1 MRGDRSRAPA
11 AAVANERA
19 LVIGATSMVVAAL
32 VATALGLDRL
42 SWDVLTG
49 ALTVTVITLVTIPLI
64 RWIARRDGDPGFG
77 RLLLWAFVLK
87 MVFTLVRYA
96 VIIHVY
102 DDNAD
107 AGIYSAGAAE
117 MVRSW
122 RAGQLLL
129 DPEVLSTRGSET
141 LRVGIVLAV
150 VYLVTGVSRYA
161 GSFVF
166 SWFCFLGQV
175 LMCRALR
182 RAVPEADHR
191 RYDLLVLF
199 WPSLLFWPASIG
211 KEALMIAAI
220 GVASYGAAILLA
232 ERARATGLIIFVAG
246 AGGLLLV
253 RPHMALI
260 AGCALILASAVGALA
275 GVRGAPSVRNAVLR
289 VLALVA
295 LLGGA
300 AFATTQ
306 LSQIVGEEDDASLST
321 ILEKTQEVSS
331 MGGSEFQPPAVA
343 GVADVP
349 NAVVTVIFRPFPWE
363 AGSLNS
369 LLASA
374 EGFGLLVLLVVSRR
388 RILTWLRT
396 VIRRPYL
403 VYAAAFA
410 FVFVLAFSYIG
421 NFGILARQRTQMLP
435 LLFTLV
441 AMPAA
446 ARTGSLF
453 LRRTPADPDETGRT
467 DQEAAAG
474 SMYPDPV
481 ERPIVSATERRRH
494 DGGRV

>member
-1 MRGDRSRAPA
+1 MARDRAGAPPA
-11 AAVANERA
+11 DVNYERTAVIA
-19 LVIGATSMVVAAL
+19 ATSGVVVVLLAI
-32 VATALGLDRL
+32 ALGLDRL

-49 ALTVTVITLVTIPLI
+49 ALTLIAITLVTIPMI
-64 RWIARRDGDPGFG
+64 RWIARRDADPGFG
-77 RLLLWAFVLK
+77 RLLTIAFALK
-87 MVFTLVRYA
+87 MVFTLIRYA

-107 AGIYSAGAAE
+107 AGIYSEGAAV

-122 RAGQLLL
+122 RTGQFLL
-129 DPEVLSTRGSET
+129 DPEVLASRGAET
-141 LRVGIVLAV
+141 VRVGIVLAS

-191 RYDLLVLF
+191 RYDRLVLF

-220 GVASYGAAILLA
+220 GIASYGASILLA
-232 ERARATGLIIFVAG
+232 ERARVLGLVIFVAG

-260 AGCALILASAVGALA
+260 AVCALILASSVGAVA
-275 GVRGAPSVRNAVLR
+275 GVRGAPSIRNAVLR
-289 VLALVA
+289 VMALVL

-300 AFATTQ
+300 ALATTQ
-306 LSQIVGEEDDASLST
+306 LSQIVGEDPDASIST
-321 ILEKTQEVSS
+321 ILDKTEEVSS
-331 MGGSEFQPPAVA
+331 MGGSEFIPPAVTSL
-343 GVADVP
+343 VDVP

-363 AGSLNS
+363 ASSFNG

-374 EGFGLLVLLVVSRR
+374 EGLALVVLVFVSRR
-388 RILTWLRT
+388 RLITWART
-396 VIRRPYL
+396 VTRRPYL
-403 VYAAAFA
+403 VYAGAFA

-446 ARTGSLF
+446 ALTSSLF
-453 LRRTPADPDETGRT
+453 FRRSPADPGIDTT
-467 DQEAAAG
+467 D
-474 SMYPDPV
+474 MYPDPV
-481 ERPIVSATERRRH
+481 EKPPVSALEKHRH
-494 DGGRV
+494 GGEGLL

>member
-1 MRGDRSRAPA
+1 
-11 AAVANERA
+11 
-19 LVIGATSMVVAAL
+19 
-32 VATALGLDRL
+32 
-42 SWDVLTG
+42 
-49 ALTVTVITLVTIPLI
+49 
-64 RWIARRDGDPGFG
+64 
-77 RLLLWAFVLK
+77 
-87 MVFTLVRYA
+87 
-96 VIIHVY
+96 VY

-107 AGIYSAGAAE
+107 AGVYSAGAAE

-122 RAGQLLL
+122 RDGRLLL
-129 DPEVLSTRGSET
+129 DPDVLASRGSET
-141 LRVGIVLAV
+141 IRVGIVLAF
-150 VYLVTGVSRYA
+150 VYMVTGVSRYA

-191 RYDLLVLF
+191 RYDYLVLF

-232 ERARATGLIIFVAG
+232 ERARAVGLGMFIAG

-260 AGCALILASAVGALA
+260 ATCALVLASAVGALA
-275 GVRGAPSVRNAVLR
+275 GVRGAPSIRNAVLR
-289 VLALVA
+289 VVALVA

-300 AFATTQ
+300 ALATTQ
-306 LSQIVGEEDDASLST
+306 LSQIVGEADDASIST
-321 ILEKTQEVSS
+321 ILEKTQDVSS
-331 MGGSEFQPPAVA
+331 MGGSEFEPPAVA
-343 GVADVP
+343 SPVEVP
-349 NAVVTVIFRPFPWE
+349 SAIVTVIFRPFPWE
-363 AGSLNS
+363 AGSFNS
-369 LLASA
+369 LLASV
-374 EGFGLLVLLVVSRR
+374 EGVALLILLFVSRR
-388 RILTWLRT
+388 RLLTWART
-396 VIRRPYL
+396 LVRRPYL

-446 ARTGSLF
+446 VRTGSLF
-453 LRRTPADPDETGRT
+453 LRRSTGARPMDGPPAEETGHGG
-467 DQEAAAG
+467 AAAD
-474 SMYPDPV
+474 MYPEPV
-481 ERPIVSATERRRH
+481 EMPARSATESRRR
-494 DGGRV
+494 GSKGRV